1 MSTHIKTSVTSHKRK
16 TPRIKVS
23 LRLDPEIHEQVRQIA
38 EADKRSFSQVVEL
51 ILSRYLNRGGQ
62 KSTSDQENSGQ
73 RDIVLGEHS
82 LLEQL
87 TQTGPHGTWSQ
98 YDAYEAA
105 ATLKTLLDE
114 HQTNSTQHD
123 SNNAPTV

>member
-1 MSTHIKTSVTSHKRK
+1 MSTHVKTTVTSRKRK
-16 TPRIKVS
+16 TPRVKVS
-23 LRLDPEIHEQVRQIA
+23 LRLDPEIHERVSQIA

-51 ILSRYLNRGGQ
+51 ILARYLNRRGQ
-62 KSTSDQENSGQ
+62 KSTSDQESSGQ
-73 RDIVLGEHS
+73 RDMALGEHS

-105 ATLKTLLDE
+105 ATLQTLLDE

-123 SNNAPTV
+123 INNATTV

>member
-1 MSTHIKTSVTSHKRK
+1 MSTHVKTPATSRKRK
-16 TPRIKVS
+16 TPRVKVS
-23 LRLDPEIHEQVRQIA
+23 LRLDPEIHERVSQIA

-51 ILSRYLNRGGQ
+51 ILARYLNRGGQ
-62 KSTSDQENSGQ
+62 KSTSDQEIPGQ
-73 RDIVLGEHS
+73 HDMALGEPS

-105 ATLKTLLDE
+105 ATLHALVDE
-114 HQTNSTQHD
+114 HQANSTQHD
-123 SNNAPTV
+123 SNTAPTV

>member
-1 MSTHIKTSVTSHKRK
+1 MSTHVKTTATSRTRK

-23 LRLDPEIHEQVRQIA
+23 LRLDPEIHERVSQIA

-51 ILSRYLNRGGQ
+51 ILSRYLNRGDQ
-62 KSTSDQENSGQ
+62 KSSSDQEIPGQ
-73 RDIVLGEHS
+73 GDLALGEHS

-87 TQTGPHGTWSQ
+87 TQTGPHGIWSQ

-105 ATLKTLLDE
+105 AILQSLLEE
-114 HQTNSTQHD
+114 HQANSTQHD
-123 SNNAPTV
+123 INNAATV